1 LPAETEA
8 QPGIRIL
15 AFAPACHPHKG
26 SERGVGWLWSR
37 LAARLGETWV
47 ITRAGNRDAI
57 EAALPGIPE
66 RDRLHFV
73 YVERPG
79 RGEGSGRGKGRSSL
93 DYLRWQPAALREG
106 RRLHEEVGFDLV
118 WHLTFANAW
127 LGSLAGR
134 VGPPFV
140 YGPVGGGVA
149 NPWRLVL
156 GHGVRGVGYEA
167 VRATGRA
174 AGRYLNP
181 LARMAWSRASVILV
195 QNPETREWLPRRHR
209 PKAVVCPNPLLDERF
224 PLDGAVKGGTEG
236 GRSSPLAER
245 SDRGGTALYAGRL
258 VPWKGM
264 FLALRAMRQ
273 LPGWRL
279 VVCGKGGDEARLR
292 RLARRLGV
300 ADRVDFRGFVAR
312 EELLKL
318 MREDA
323 DVLLFPSLHDEAGW
337 VVVEARACRLPVVCV
352 ARGGPPI
359 LGGEG
364 VPATTIDQTA
374 SFLARMVERVARADG
389 SEVPVDAGRRWT
401 IPARAE
407 ELRTI
412 LADAGLRAGR
422 ADALQG

>member
-1 LPAETEA
+1 
-8 QPGIRIL
+8 
-15 AFAPACHPHKG
+15 
-26 SERGVGWLWSR
+26 

-57 EAALPGIPE
+57 EAALPTLPE

-73 YVERPG
+73 YVERAG
-79 RGEGSGRGKGRSSL
+79 RRTGSGRGKGRSSL
-93 DYLRWQPAALREG
+93 DYLRWQPVALREG

-149 NPWRLVL
+149 NPWRLML
-156 GHGVRGVGYEA
+156 GHGVRGVGYEV
-167 VRATGRA
+167 VRAMGRA

-181 LARMAWSRASVILV
+181 VARTAWGRASVILV

-224 PLDGAVKGGTEG
+224 PLAGALEG
-236 GRSSPLAER
+236 GVAGPSLLAER
-245 SDRGGTALYAGRL
+245 SDRGRTALYAGRL

-264 FLALRAMRQ
+264 FLALRALRQ
-273 LPGWRL
+273 LPAWRL
-279 VVCGKGGDEARLR
+279 IVCGKGADEDRLR

-300 ADRVDFRGFVAR
+300 AGRVDFRGFVAR
-312 EELLKL
+312 EELLRL

-337 VVVEARACRLPVVCV
+337 VVVEARACGLPVVCV
-352 ARGGPPI
+352 ARGGPPV

-364 VPATTIDQTA
+364 VPATAIDQTA
-374 SFLARMVERVARADG
+374 RFLARKVEQVTGPDG
-389 SEVPVDAGRRWT
+389 SGVPPDAGVRWT
-401 IPARAE
+401 FPARAE
-407 ELRTI
+407 ELRRI
-412 LADAGLRAGR
+412 LAGAGLPMGR